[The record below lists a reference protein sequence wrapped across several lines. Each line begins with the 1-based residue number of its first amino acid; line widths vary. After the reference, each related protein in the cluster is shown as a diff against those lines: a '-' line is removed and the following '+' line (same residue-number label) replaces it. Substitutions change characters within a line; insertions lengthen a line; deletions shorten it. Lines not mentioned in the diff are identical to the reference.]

1 MPQTELI
8 SVVAPVYNEADGIAE
23 FHRRV
28 GAALADVTFELILVN
43 DGSRDGSGVLME
55 QIAVAD
61 RRVRCL
67 HLSRNFGH
75 QAALTAGIDAAQG
88 DAVVT
93 IDADLQDPPEFI
105 PDLLAHWRGGADV
118 VHAVRHV
125 RPGEPRMRLWAIRA
139 FYRVFERISGLPDF
153 PGNSGD
159 FRLMNRTAADALRSL
174 PEHNRFIRG
183 LVSWV
188 GFRQISVEY
197 EREARFAGRS
207 KYPLSKLLRLATD
220 GVVSFSSAPLRFAA
234 GLGLLFSAVSF
245 LCVPI
250 IVALRLGG
258 LYTVSGTAS
267 IHILVLLVGGIQL
280 VFLGTL
286 GEYIGR
292 GYDETKG
299 RPVYIV
305 APPPAVPLND
315 D

>member
-1 MPQTELI
+1 
-8 SVVAPVYNEADGIAE
+8 
-23 FHRRV
+23 
-28 GAALADVTFELILVN
+28 
-43 DGSRDGSGVLME
+43 ME
-55 QIAVAD
+55 QIAAAD

-105 PDLLAHWRGGADV
+105 PELLADWRAGADV

-139 FYRVFERISGLPDF
+139 FYRVFERISGLQDF

-159 FRLMNRTAADALRSL
+159 FRLINRMAADALRSL

-188 GFRQISVEY
+188 GFRQISIEY
-197 EREARFAGRS
+197 EREERFAGSS

-220 GVVSFSSAPLRFAA
+220 GVVVVLVGAAALRRRARAAVLRGVVSRCADHRRRCASPGCTPCRAPLR
-234 GLGLLFSAVSF
+234 STSS
-245 LCVPI
+245 CC
-250 IVALRLGG
+250 
-258 LYTVSGTAS
+258 
-267 IHILVLLVGGIQL
+267 
-280 VFLGTL
+280 
-286 GEYIGR
+286 
-292 GYDETKG
+292 
-299 RPVYIV
+299 
-305 APPPAVPLND
+305 
-315 D
+315 